1 MARPISEADAEDY
14 KQQDREDKRREML
27 ERRARM
33 GGPDAPDACEACGGA
48 GHIGPKF
55 PLSEEG
61 IEAYLRYVNTG
72 CLDTKECPRCLGTGV
87 QS

>member
-33 GGPDAPDACEACGGA
+33 GGPDAPETCDDCDGKGFTDETY
-48 GHIGPKF
+48 
-55 PLSEEG
+55 PLSECG
-61 IEAYLRYVNTG
+61 
-72 CLDTKECPRCLGTGV
+72 RCLGTGV
-87 QS
+87 QP